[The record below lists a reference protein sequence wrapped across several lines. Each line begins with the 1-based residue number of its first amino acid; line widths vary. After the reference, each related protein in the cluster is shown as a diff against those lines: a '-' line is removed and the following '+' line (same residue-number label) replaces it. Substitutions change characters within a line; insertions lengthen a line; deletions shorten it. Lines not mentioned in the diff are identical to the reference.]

1 MIVDMDAGWVGSKS
15 ENVEK
20 AFVFKGFFASQEGHE
35 ARQENEQHRE
45 PGRWEGKREG
55 KPSLRSLEGFGQN
68 GHYVSGV
75 LYTPRGTRPR
85 RITFTT
91 QHHVLADLTH
101 RGPRP

>member
-20 AFVFKGFFASQEGHE
+20 ALVFKGFFAFPRGGRGRHL
-35 ARQENEQHRE
+35 NERLSGT
-45 PGRWEGKREG
+45 GRWEGKREG

-85 RITFTT
+85 RSFWN
-91 QHHVLADLTH
+91 VSVVSGMCL
-101 RGPRP
+101 

>member
-20 AFVFKGFFASQEGHE
+20 ALVFRGFFDKSRGARV
-35 ARQENEQHRE
+35 RQENEQTSE

-68 GHYVSGV
+68 GHQV
-75 LYTPRGTRPR
+75 RG
-85 RITFTT
+85 RIL
-91 QHHVLADLTH
+91 HA
-101 RGPRP
+101 